1 VSGVETRRQ
10 TPGAALA
17 RSPLFEGL
25 APRELEDILPLMR
38 PVEFEGGGAIC
49 REGEPGTTLFVLVDG
64 LADVLYPGGGETEV
78 RLRSGDVIGEM
89 SLVSG
94 EARSATVLAAI
105 PTTALELDQD
115 TFTGLLLRYPVVG
128 ANLGRIVSRRLAR
141 TRRNQLRDRGEAVAL
156 LAGSSAD
163 SVLPEIIH
171 ATETASP
178 RPVAVLDAR
187 DSLEGAL
194 AALDDALLAHG
205 TVLVVAPTGGD
216 VTAHVLDQTGRGVA
230 LVDGRE
236 ADALGHGAGH
246 VELAILGDGRLDAAA
261 HREAVRVLAPER
273 GAPGGYSARDV
284 AWLGRHLSRTKL
296 GLALGAGGSKG
307 YAHVG
312 TLHVLERVGYTVDC
326 VAGASVGAIVGAFL
340 GLGMDAA
347 AVEERM
353 RRAFSPERVAAMFT
367 MSFTGA
373 PTELVA
379 EAFRE
384 TTEGKTFDDLVI
396 PLSVMTVDLVS
407 RRPAPVT
414 DGPLWQ
420 ALMAAT
426 SLAGMYPPYER
437 GDQRLVDGLAL
448 VPVPTGS
455 AIELGADVTLS
466 VNILNRDTLEAWP
479 GDAPVP
485 EAPPARAGSMML
497 DTMLEVMDLS
507 QLESS
512 VRHAELA
519 DVVVSP
525 RFGPGSWRD
534 FHLADL
540 FLEAGR
546 QAADEQLPLLHS
558 LARPQG
564 AVRPS

>member
-1 VSGVETRRQ
+1 MSGVETRRP
-10 TPGAALA
+10 TPSAALG

-25 APRELEDILPLMR
+25 APNELEDILALMR
-38 PVEFEGGGAIC
+38 PVEFEAGAAIC
-49 REGEPGTTLFVLVDG
+49 REGEPGTSLFVLVDG
-64 LADVLYPGGGETEV
+64 LADVLYPGGDETEV

-89 SLVSG
+89 SLVTG
-94 EARSATVLAAI
+94 ELRSATVLAAI

-115 TFTGLLLRYPVVG
+115 AFAGILVRYPGVP
-128 ANLGRIVSRRLAR
+128 ANLSRIVSRRLAR
-141 TRRNQLRDRGEAVAL
+141 TRRNQFRERGEAVAL
-156 LAGSSAD
+156 LVGGSAD
-163 SVLPEIIH
+163 SVLPEVVR
-171 ATETASP
+171 ATEAASP

-187 DSLEGAL
+187 TSLERAL

-205 TVLVVAPTGGD
+205 TVLIPAPSGGEAA
-216 VTAHVLDQTGRGVA
+216 AHVLEQTSRAVA
-230 LVDGRE
+230 IVDADE
-236 ADALGHGAGH
+236 ADALGPPADQ
-246 VELAILGDGRLDAAA
+246 VEVFPGDT
-261 HREAVRVLAPER
+261 EVT
-273 GAPGGYSARDV
+273 
-284 AWLGRHLSRTKL
+284 WLGRHLSRTKL
-296 GLALGAGGSKG
+296 GLALGAGGAKG

-312 TLHVLERVGYTVDC
+312 TLHVLERAGYTVDC
-326 VAGASVGAIVGAFL
+326 VAGASVGAIVGALVAIGF
-340 GLGMDAA
+340 DAA
-347 AVEERM
+347 EVEARM
-353 RRAFSPERVAAMFT
+353 RAAFSPEHVAEMFK

-373 PTELVA
+373 PTDTITQ
-379 EAFRE
+379 AFRE
-384 TTEGKTFDDLVI
+384 ATDDKTFDDLVI

-420 ALMAAT
+420 ALLAAT
-426 SLAGMYPPYER
+426 ALAGMYPPYER

-448 VPVPTGS
+448 VPVPTG
-455 AIELGADVTLS
+455 AAVELGADLTLS
-466 VNILNRDTLEAWP
+466 VNILNRDTLDAWP
-479 GDAPVP
+479 GDAPLP

-512 VRHAELA
+512 IRHAELA

-546 QAADEQLPLLHS
+546 QAAEEQLPLLHS
-558 LARPQG
+558 LAQPQR
-564 AVRPS
+564 AARSN